1 MKSLNALYLAIPFL
15 LLSSMS
21 CDKDPEIPNPEELI
35 TTVIYTLTP
44 VGGGSPAIFSFRD
57 PDGDGGNSPV
67 ITWDTLTAGVTYS
80 GSIRLLNES
89 VTPVVDITPELEDE
103 SEDHQFFY
111 TINALH
117 ASVEYDDQDPSG
129 YPIGL
134 STTFTASGPG
144 QGTVVVTLRH
154 LPDKT
159 ASGVSDG
166 ILQNAGGET
175 DIEVTFPVVIL

>member
-35 TTVIYTLTP
+35 TTMIYTLTP

-57 PDGDGGNSPV
+57 PDGDGGASPV
-67 ITWDTLTAGVTYS
+67 ITLDTLTTGVTYS
-80 GSIRLLNES
+80 GEIRLLNES

-111 TINALH
+111 TINGLH

-134 STTFTASGPG
+134 STTFTAAGPG
-144 QGTVVVTLRH
+144 QGTIVITLIH
-154 LPDKT
+154 LPDKA

-175 DIEVTFPVVIL
+175 DIEVTFTVVIL